1 MLSKAMVTNA
11 VKRVRTEIRSA
22 EKAEDPAEAEEKA
35 MLGAEEQEGFIPKD
49 EEETRVIIPSNI
61 RSTRK
66 KKKQLKSVM
75 DMLREYEEDDAR
87 KLPKI
92 EAQLMLNLDDVS
104 DSLLESPKK

>member
-1 MLSKAMVTNA
+1 
-11 VKRVRTEIRSA
+11 
-22 EKAEDPAEAEEKA
+22 
-35 MLGAEEQEGFIPKD
+35 
-49 EEETRVIIPSNI
+49 
-61 RSTRK
+61 
-66 KKKQLKSVM
+66 M